1 MIIVVSYITVSKYGT
16 RDFADVV
23 KYLEMGY
30 NPGGPIVIIQVLTR
44 SVREWWK
51 KRQWRDFDSTVLAL
65 KMEEEAMNQGI

>member
-30 NPGGPIVIIQVLTR
+30 NPGGPIVIIQEVSENDGRIGSEGTLTLQC
-44 SVREWWK
+44 W
-51 KRQWRDFDSTVLAL
+51 L
-65 KMEEEAMNQGI
+65 